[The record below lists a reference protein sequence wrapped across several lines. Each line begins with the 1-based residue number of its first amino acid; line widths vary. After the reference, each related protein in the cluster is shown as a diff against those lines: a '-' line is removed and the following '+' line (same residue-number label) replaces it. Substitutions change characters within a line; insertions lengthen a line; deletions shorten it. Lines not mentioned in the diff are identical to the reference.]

1 MATIGTKHT
10 LLLARRTG
18 GSASWTSTEL
28 ESVFFVLREER
39 VDGILAVFITKYARK
54 KWTEDLTRVST
65 GITEH
70 NNDGSN

>member
-54 KWTEDLTRVST
+54 K
-65 GITEH
+65 
-70 NNDGSN
+70 